1 MKYSINLG
9 AYSAAFPVPS
19 AVVDKFIKL
28 SSAVQLKVLLICMRN
43 SSAPIE
49 SNKIAKILNVPE
61 TEVED
66 SLIYWSGCGILNV
79 NVPSATAEEK
89 EDEYVIRCEKPTRED
104 VAKRGNE
111 DQGIRFLLNEAQK
124 KFGRG
129 LKMNESSTFVWLYDD
144 LGIDVPVLL
153 LLIEYAVSEGS
164 RNISFI
170 EKTAVK
176 WKNSGVETVLDAERW
191 IAEEAKRKLAV
202 SVVQKAFGIER
213 RKPSENELKFCN
225 IWINEWNIPKE
236 LLNKA
241 YNICIDNNAKLSFAY
256 IHKIL
261 ESWHKKG
268 YKTVSDIEKE
278 KAPEKKTPKG
288 KNSFAAYDL
297 DAFEEMLNSD
307 D

>member
-1 MKYSINLG
+1 MEYSVNAS
-9 AYSAAFPVPS
+9 AYTAAFPVPS

-43 SSAPIE
+43 SASPLSVKEI
-49 SNKIAKILNVPE
+49 SDILNVSE
-61 TEVED
+61 AEVED
-66 SLIYWSGCGILNV
+66 CLIYWSGCGILNV
-79 NVPSATAEEK
+79 DVPSAKAEKK

-104 VAKRGNE
+104 VARRGNE

-129 LKMNESSTFVWLYDD
+129 LKMNESSTFVWLCDD
-144 LGIDVPVLL
+144 LGLDVSVVL

-164 RNISFI
+164 RNITFI

-176 WKNSGVETVLDAERW
+176 WKNQGVETVLDAEKW

-202 SVVQKAFGIER
+202 SVVQKAFGIDR
-213 RKPSENELKFCN
+213 RKPSENELKLCN
-225 IWINEWNIPKE
+225 IWINEWNVPTE

-241 YNICIDNNAKLSFAY
+241 YNICIDNNAKLSLPY

-261 ESWHKKG
+261 ESWNKKG
-268 YKTVSDIEKE
+268 YKTAADIEKGE
-278 KAPEKKTPKG
+278 VAKKNNAKAKS
-288 KNSFAAYDL
+288 NFASYDL
-297 DAFEEMLNSD
+297 DAFEKMLNSD
-307 D
+307 

>member
-1 MKYSINLG
+1 MKYSINLS

-19 AVVDKFIKL
+19 AVVNKFIKL

-49 SNKIAKILNVPE
+49 SDEIANILNVPKS
-61 TEVED
+61 EVED
-66 SLIYWSGCGILNV
+66 CLIYWSGCGILNV
-79 NVPSATAEEK
+79 DVPSAMVEEK

-104 VAKRGNE
+104 VARRGNE

-129 LKMNESSTFVWLYDD
+129 LKMNESSTFVWLCDD
-144 LGIDVPVLL
+144 FGFDVSVVL
-153 LLIEYAVSEGS
+153 LLIEYAVSENS
-164 RNISFI
+164 RNITFI
-170 EKTAVK
+170 ERTAAK
-176 WKNSGVETVLDAERW
+176 WKNAGVETVLDAERW

-202 SVVQKAFGIER
+202 AVVQKAFGIER

-225 IWINEWNIPKE
+225 IWINEWHIPSE
-236 LLNKA
+236 LLNSA
-241 YNICIDNNAKLSFAY
+241 YNICIDNNTKLSFAY

-261 ESWHKKG
+261 ENWHKKG
-268 YKTVSDIEKE
+268 YKTVSDIEKG
-278 KAPEKKTPKG
+278 KAPEKKKPKG

-297 DAFEEMLNSD
+297 DAFEKMLNSD